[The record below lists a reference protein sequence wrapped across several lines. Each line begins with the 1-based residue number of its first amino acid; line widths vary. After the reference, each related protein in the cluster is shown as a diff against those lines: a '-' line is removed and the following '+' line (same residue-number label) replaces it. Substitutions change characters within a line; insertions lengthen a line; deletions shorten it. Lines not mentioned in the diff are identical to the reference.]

1 MFYVLENCHTLI
13 IELDLSEGENEIC
26 QDLDED
32 VKNCMADSKKACFP
46 KAYQQLAK

>member
-26 QDLDED
+26 QDLDGY
-32 VKNCMADSKKACFP
+32 VKNCVAKNQDSCFP
-46 KAYQQLAK
+46 KPYRQLAK